1 MKPELPTKALGP
13 FQDLTPYPPLLSKER
28 GNKRGRRKRT
38 EFCTLWQS
46 QTPIYSYV
54 CLCIFKWILATD
66 LEKNPSDIKGISYSP
81 FELKKEKDKMK
92 ERISLRELDLS
103 LGKRTKL
110 HRLLY
115 KYGPANGTLLLL
127 PIDQGLEHGPVD
139 FFDNPDSV
147 DPLFQLKLAKEG
159 GYSGIVFH
167 IGLAEKYLKGSAG
180 EVPLILKLNG
190 KTNIPSDKY
199 TFSPQT
205 ASVEDAVRL
214 GADAVGYTLYV
225 GSPAQGEDIRQFFK
239 IREDCDKFGMPL
251 IMWAYPRGEAI
262 EAKGG
267 RDSLY
272 AVDYAARVACELGA
286 DLVKLNLPEYD
297 EQKAKD
303 LPKPYDQMK
312 FTAQEGLEKVAKS
325 AGRTLVL
332 VSGGSKISDE
342 DLLDKVKACME
353 AGVTGLIFGRN
364 MWQRKFEDALK
375 LTEKIKR
382 IMSEYSV

>member
-1 MKPELPTKALGP
+1 MKPKPT
-13 FQDLTPYPPLLSKER
+13 
-28 GNKRGRRKRT
+28 
-38 EFCTLWQS
+38 
-46 QTPIYSYV
+46 
-54 CLCIFKWILATD
+54 
-66 LEKNPSDIKGISYSP
+66 
-81 FELKKEKDKMK
+81 LKD
-92 ERISLRELDLS
+92 LDLS
-103 LGKRTKL
+103 LGKRTRL
-110 HRLLY
+110 HRLFY
-115 KYGPANGTLLLL
+115 KYGPANGTLLFL

-139 FFDNPDSV
+139 FFANPDSV
-147 DPLFQLKLAKEG
+147 DPLFQLRLAKEG

-167 IGLAEKYLKGSAG
+167 IGLAEKYLKDFAG

-190 KTNIPSDKY
+190 KTNIPKD
-199 TFSPQT
+199 THAFSPQT

-225 GSPAQGEDIRQFFK
+225 GSPAQSEDIRQFYK
-239 IREDCDKFGMPL
+239 IREDCDKYGMPL

-286 DLVKLNLPEYD
+286 DLVKLNYPEYY
-297 EQKAKD
+297 ETKARD
-303 LPKPYDQMK
+303 LPKPYDQMRLSP
-312 FTAQEGLEKVAKS
+312 QEAVEKVVKS

-332 VSGGSKISDE
+332 ISGGSKISDE
-342 DLLDKVKACME
+342 DLLEKVKVSLE
-353 AGVTGLIFGRN
+353 GGVTGLIFGRN
-364 MWQRKFEDALK
+364 MWQRGMDEALK